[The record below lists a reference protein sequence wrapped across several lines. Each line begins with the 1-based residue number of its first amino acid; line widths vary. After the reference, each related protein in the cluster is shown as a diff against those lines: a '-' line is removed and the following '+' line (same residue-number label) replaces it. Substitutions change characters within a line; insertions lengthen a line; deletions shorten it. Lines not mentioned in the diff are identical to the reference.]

1 LVVCKYVV
9 YLYQIKQMETK
20 KHIFEIKEMM
30 NDTTGWSN
38 ITPDEF
44 YKLDFF
50 TKEYILDTIEDRE
63 NFDPSFHDITL
74 GGGHMFWVDVEKE
87 GQW

>member
-1 LVVCKYVV
+1 
-9 YLYQIKQMETK
+9 METK